1 MQEKTPIIIEKLNL
15 NITPYDLYCHLKD
28 SPYSFFLDSSLPSRN
43 LGRFS
48 FLGIEPFL
56 IFSSKKDNIS
66 LDWGSNKKKLKG
78 NPFIELKK
86 ILNNFKIDN
95 NISFPFPF
103 IGGGVGYFSY
113 DLKDF
118 TEKLK
123 SHAVNDLNIP
133 DSILCFY
140 DVIIVFDNLRNEFL
154 IASSGFPK
162 EGEGRYRRQKDR
174 LECMKRKIKSSIPSG
189 ITTIKKEG
197 LPYRDKSTT
206 IKSNFTKEEYI
217 GAIKKAKEYI
227 RKGDIYQV
235 NLSQRFEVSP
245 IHDLFNIYGI
255 LRTINPAPFS
265 CFLNFGDIKIASSS
279 PERFLMKKGRTVETR
294 PIKGTRPRGKNEKE
308 DKRLKKQLVKSVKD
322 RAENLMIID
331 LERNDLGRICEYGSV
346 SMKGFMECEDYAT
359 VFHLVSTV
367 EGMAR
372 KDVGAVDCLMNC
384 FPGGSITGAPK
395 IRSMEIIEELEPVK
409 RSIYTG
415 SIGYIG
421 FNGDMDTSV
430 VIRTMIEKNGKVYF
444 NVGGGIVHDSVPEK
458 EYDETLDKAKALFD
472 AVQIACSD
480 KTMKVLK
487 EPKNYA

>member
-1 MQEKTPIIIEKLNL
+1 MQEKTPIIIEKLDL

-28 SPYSFFLDSSLPSRN
+28 SPYSFFLDSSLPSIS

-56 IFSSKKDNIS
+56 IFSSKKDSIY
-66 LDWGSNKKKLKG
+66 LDWGSSKKRLKG

-118 TEKLK
+118 TERLK
-123 SHAVNDLNIP
+123 SSAINDLNIP

-140 DVIIVFDNLRNEFL
+140 DVVIVFDNLRNEFF

-162 EGEGRYRRQKDR
+162 EGEERYRRQKDR
-174 LECMKRKIKSSIPSG
+174 LEYMKRKIKSSIA
-189 ITTIKKEG
+189 TVKKEDIS
-197 LPYRDKSTT
+197 YHEKN
-206 IKSNFTKEEYI
+206 IAINSNFTKEEYI
-217 GAIKKAKEYI
+217 RVIKKAKEYI

-235 NLSQRFEVSP
+235 NLSQRFEIEP
-245 IHDLFNIYGI
+245 IQDLFNIYGI

-265 CFLNFGDIKIASSS
+265 CFLNFKDLKIASSS
-279 PERFLMKKGRTVETR
+279 PERFLMKKGRTIETR

-308 DKRLKKQLVKSVKD
+308 DKRLKKQLVESVKD

-346 SMKGFMECEDYAT
+346 GVKGFMECEDYAT

-367 EGMAR
+367 EGITR
-372 KDVGAVDCLMNC
+372 KDVGAVDCIMNC

-409 RSIYTG
+409 RSVYTG
-415 SIGYIG
+415 SIGYVG
-421 FNGDMDTSV
+421 FNGDMDTSI
-430 VIRTMIEKNGKVYF
+430 VIRTMIEKDGKAYF
-444 NVGGGIVHDSVPEK
+444 NVGGGIVYDSVPEK
-458 EYDETLDKAKALFD
+458 EYTETLDKAKALFD

-480 KTMKVLK
+480 KAIKVLK
-487 EPKNYA
+487 GPRNYA